1 MPPSERGSASLEFVV
16 VAFGVLI
23 PILAVTVST
32 TAIQHAQFATTE
44 ISRQGVRAL
53 ALARNTT
60 AGNRAIR
67 RIARLTLAD
76 FGITQSARFTIACTP
91 QPCGGYGSLYRL
103 TTTVTVPLAMIPA
116 LPGLDVL
123 TQIPISATA
132 THRAPLPVTP

>member
-1 MPPSERGSASLEFVV
+1 
-16 VAFGVLI
+16 VLI

-32 TAIQHAQFATTE
+32 TAIQRAQFATTE

-53 ALARNTT
+53 ALATNTT
-60 AGNRAIR
+60 AGHRAIR

-76 FGITQSARFTIACTP
+76 FGMSQSARFTIACTP
-91 QPCGGYGSLYRL
+91 QACGGYGSLYRL

-123 TQIPISATA
+123 TRIPVSATA

>member
-1 MPPSERGSASLEFVV
+1 
-16 VAFGVLI
+16 VLI

-32 TAIQHAQFATTE
+32 TAIQRAQFATTE
-44 ISRQGVRAL
+44 ISRQGVRVL
-53 ALARNTT
+53 ALATNTT
-60 AGNRAIR
+60 AGHRAIR

-76 FGITQSARFTIACTP
+76 FGIAHSARFTIACTP

-103 TTTVTVPLAMIPA
+103 TTTVAVPLAMIPA

-123 TQIPISATA
+123 TQIPVSATS